1 MKSDIK
7 AGFPCTDEELM
18 EAAVDSEA
26 ISVLLGGDNLIAKGV
41 ARGFLAGVCFKGID
55 ESDAKHG
62 MHLEAF
68 VMHTVV
74 EAVLHELEQIAGE
87 DDE

>member
-1 MKSDIK
+1 MESEIK

-18 EAAVDSEA
+18 EAAVDSKA
-26 ISVLLGGDNLIAKGV
+26 ISDLLGSDSLIVKGV
-41 ARGFLAGVCFKGID
+41 ARGFLAGVCFRGID

-68 VMHTVV
+68 VVCTVV

-87 DDE
+87 GDE